1 MDETVLVTGGAG
13 YIGSHAVRRLLRAGY
28 RVVILDD
35 LSTGHRWAV
44 PSDVP
49 LIVADIA
56 DTSAVTAAIREHAVS
71 SVLHFAARSLV
82 AESESDPASY
92 YHTNVCGTAHLL
104 DAMRSMGVTR
114 IVFSSSAA
122 VYGEPAG
129 VPIDEDAP
137 LVPTNVYGRTKRIV
151 EEMLRNHE
159 EAYGLRWA
167 SLRYF
172 NAAGAAPDGTVGE
185 AHDPET
191 HLIPLVLAAA
201 AGRLPSVTV
210 FGDDYPTPDGT
221 CIRDYVHVMDLADA
235 HVQALTALDHRSQLV
250 CNLGT
255 GTGFSVRQII
265 EAAERVVGHTIS
277 VTTAPRRPGDPAVLV
292 ASNARANAELGWEP
306 HWTDL
311 QTIIRTAW
319 TWVQNRPGAT

>member
-35 LSTGHRWAV
+35 LSAGHRWAV

-56 DTSAVTAAIREHAVS
+56 DTSAVTAVIRDHAVS
-71 SVLHFAARSLV
+71 SVLHFAARSIV
-82 AESESDPASY
+82 AESMSDPASY
-92 YHTNVCGTAHLL
+92 YHTNVCGTARLL
-104 DAMRSMGVTR
+104 DAMRSMGVAR

-122 VYGEPAG
+122 VYGEPSG
-129 VPIDEDAP
+129 VPVDEDAP
-137 LVPTNVYGRTKRIV
+137 LAPTNVYGRTKRIV
-151 EEMLRNHE
+151 EEMLRDHE

-191 HLIPLVLAAA
+191 HLIPLALAAA
-201 AGRLPSVTV
+201 AGRRPSVTV

-235 HVQALTALDHRSQLV
+235 HVQALTALGRRSRII

-255 GTGFSVRQII
+255 GTGFSVHQII
-265 EAAERVVGHTIS
+265 EAAERVVGHAIPITP
-277 VTTAPRRPGDPAVLV
+277 APRRPGDPAVLV
-292 ASNARANAELGWEP
+292 AGNARANAELGWEP

-311 QTIIRTAW
+311 ETIIRTAW
-319 TWVQNRPGAT
+319 TWEQRRPM